1 MCYST
6 RKLGLVSKYF
16 VTDYRS
22 KSMNLN
28 DISSCSK
35 ASNMLLSS
43 NVHAVQR
50 KPSSLNTSIK
60 INYFCGFFFVYYGIC
75 IVSKYF
81 FFFQNPLD
89 SILVV
94 NMWYLYGFWLKLR
107 QIHFK
112 QIHILPV
119 TFLSKVQF
127 DFSSL
132 KGIVSKF
139 CV

>member
-1 MCYST
+1 MRYST

-81 FFFQNPLD
+81 FFFSKSSWFNL
-89 SILVV
+89 SGEYVILI
-94 NMWYLYGFWLKLR
+94 WLLVETETDTLQTNSYFAR
-107 QIHFK
+107 
-112 QIHILPV
+112 
-119 TFLSKVQF
+119 
-127 DFSSL
+127 DFSIQGS
-132 KGIVSKF
+132 VWF
-139 CV
+139 